1 MQERAMDLDSVFSP
15 GGMLEKALPSYSFR
29 ESQYEMAMLV
39 KEAFSENKIAVLE
52 AGTGIG
58 KSFAYLIPSFLEILK
73 DRKKRIVI
81 ATSTITLENQLFE
94 KDIPLINKALGEE
107 VESAILFGRS
117 NYVCLN
123 AFKEKEE
130 ELAVLKEDDSTDFS
144 KLRDWVYKTESGAVS
159 DLKDKAALSAFH
171 EVASDANTCKGAK
184 CPFFTKCFFYEARK
198 RAKKA
203 RIVVTNHH
211 LFILDGKNRLESDA
225 EYDEDAV
232 LPAFDYA
239 ILDEAHHLENEA
251 ERLLSLSYSYEMLRK
266 VIDNLMK
273 KEKDL
278 GGRSKIEYLKSFE
291 TNKGASSEFLKSLKG
306 IKNDAESFDQMLMY
320 YLGSYSRDSEIL
332 LDQRLSGDM
341 TALRTLSEELG
352 RKMNNAAL
360 ALCSSI
366 SDEGVDGDAV
376 FSLTMRNISYFFLFS
391 EVLSTFF
398 SSYDY
403 VEKVPYFVREKSG
416 RYSMLIS
423 PMDVGSLLKK
433 MFYSKIKSMIFSSA
447 TLTVGK
453 DFSHFEKRLGLEGMP
468 LISKRYDSPF
478 DFNKNLMLLVPQD
491 GMMYRKGDDEMYYEY
506 ASRAI
511 TDAIEISGGGALVL
525 FTSNEMLNAVTE
537 SVRENLPE
545 MKILKQEG
553 RRVNRKKLLDRF
565 KEDKDSCLF
574 ATSSFWEGIDAPGE
588 TLRLLIIVKLPFSS
602 PTSPMNKA
610 LERVLEREDRSS
622 FFEITLPEAVIK
634 FKQGVGRLI
643 RSEDDKGVVL
653 VLDGRLA
660 KMNYRRFFFDSI
672 PPCFYPQDCSLDNI
686 SEKIESFLY

>member
-1 MQERAMDLDSVFSP
+1 MDLDSVFSP

-251 ERLLSLSYSYEMLRK
+251 ERLLSLSFSYEMLRK

-376 FSLTMRNISYFFLFS
+376 FSLQ
-391 EVLSTFF
+391 
-398 SSYDY
+398 
-403 VEKVPYFVREKSG
+403 
-416 RYSMLIS
+416 
-423 PMDVGSLLKK
+423 
-433 MFYSKIKSMIFSSA
+433 
-447 TLTVGK
+447 
-453 DFSHFEKRLGLEGMP
+453 
-468 LISKRYDSPF
+468 
-478 DFNKNLMLLVPQD
+478 NLMPHIAQLAGSGAVRIAYFQCASPVIAASVGGILL
-491 GMMYRKGDDEMYYEY
+491 RK
-506 ASRAI
+506 SVQRI
-511 TDAIEISGGGALVL
+511 GALVVHIIRVAG
-525 FTSNEMLNAVTE
+525 EPAV
-537 SVRENLPE
+537 
-545 MKILKQEG
+545 
-553 RRVNRKKLLDRF
+553 RVSDQIGVIKNG
-565 KEDKDSCLF
+565 SLF
-574 ATSSFWEGIDAPGE
+574 A
-588 TLRLLIIVKLPFSS
+588 
-602 PTSPMNKA
+602 
-610 LERVLEREDRSS
+610 
-622 FFEITLPEAVIK
+622 
-634 FKQGVGRLI
+634 KQGM
-643 RSEDDKGVVL
+643 E
-653 VLDGRLA
+653 
-660 KMNYRRFFFDSI
+660 
-672 PPCFYPQDCSLDNI
+672 
-686 SEKIESFLY
+686 

>member
-232 LPAFDYA
+232 LPAF
-239 ILDEAHHLENEA
+239 
-251 ERLLSLSYSYEMLRK
+251 
-266 VIDNLMK
+266 
-273 KEKDL
+273 
-278 GGRSKIEYLKSFE
+278 
-291 TNKGASSEFLKSLKG
+291 
-306 IKNDAESFDQMLMY
+306 
-320 YLGSYSRDSEIL
+320 
-332 LDQRLSGDM
+332 
-341 TALRTLSEELG
+341 
-352 RKMNNAAL
+352 
-360 ALCSSI
+360 
-366 SDEGVDGDAV
+366 
-376 FSLTMRNISYFFLFS
+376 
-391 EVLSTFF
+391 
-398 SSYDY
+398 
-403 VEKVPYFVREKSG
+403 
-416 RYSMLIS
+416 YSM
-423 PMDVGSLLKK
+423 
-433 MFYSKIKSMIFSSA
+433 
-447 TLTVGK
+447 
-453 DFSHFEKRLGLEGMP
+453 R
-468 LISKRYDSPF
+468 
-478 DFNKNLMLLVPQD
+478 
-491 GMMYRKGDDEMYYEY
+491 
-506 ASRAI
+506 
-511 TDAIEISGGGALVL
+511 
-525 FTSNEMLNAVTE
+525 
-537 SVRENLPE
+537 
-545 MKILKQEG
+545 
-553 RRVNRKKLLDRF
+553 
-565 KEDKDSCLF
+565 
-574 ATSSFWEGIDAPGE
+574 
-588 TLRLLIIVKLPFSS
+588 LIILRMRQSVF
-602 PTSPMNKA
+602 
-610 LERVLEREDRSS
+610 
-622 FFEITLPEAVIK
+622 
-634 FKQGVGRLI
+634 
-643 RSEDDKGVVL
+643 
-653 VLDGRLA
+653 
-660 KMNYRRFFFDSI
+660 
-672 PPCFYPQDCSLDNI
+672 
-686 SEKIESFLY
+686 